1 MERERD
7 PVGGVLDGGRR
18 ILVLLGAEDLLHQES
33 SCAESTQ
40 SN

>member
-1 MERERD
+1 MERETY

-33 SCAESTQ
+33 SCTESTR